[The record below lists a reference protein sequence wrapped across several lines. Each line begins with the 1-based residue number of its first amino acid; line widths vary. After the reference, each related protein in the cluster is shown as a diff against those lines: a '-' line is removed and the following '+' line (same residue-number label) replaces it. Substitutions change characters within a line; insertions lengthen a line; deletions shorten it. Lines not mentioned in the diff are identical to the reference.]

1 MQVFEDFTSDAYWY
15 AEEEDD
21 ERKYWTHSQW
31 DAFNKQR
38 AIDTE
43 KQLKK
48 MLGAR
53 YVEPKKV

>member
-1 MQVFEDFTSDAYWY
+1 MRLFEDFTSDAHWY
-15 AEEEDD
+15 AEEED

-31 DAFNKQR
+31 DAFNAQR

-43 KQLKK
+43 KQLRK
-48 MLGAR
+48 MLGDR

>member
-1 MQVFEDFTSDAYWY
+1 MRVFEDNTSDAYWY
-15 AEEEDD
+15 AEEDDD

-31 DAFNKQR
+31 DEFNKQR

-43 KQLKK
+43 KQLRK

-53 YVEPKKV
+53 YVEK